1 MAKSSNQKLKLLY
14 LAKILTEETDENHGL
29 TLAEITA
36 RLAAL
41 DINADRKTLYTDFEE
56 LRHFGMD
63 IITVKADRQYT
74 YRLASRE
81 FELPEL
87 KLLVDCVQAAKFITV
102 RKSNELIKKLE
113 SLVSRNEA
121 VQLQRQVLISGR
133 IKTMNESIY
142 YNVDKIHS
150 AINANV
156 QIRFKYFNWNVKKEM
171 ELRRDGEWYHVSPRN
186 LVWDD
191 EYYYLV
197 AFDSDEKMT
206 KHFRVDKMLR
216 LELTGLP
223 REKAP
228 DASKFDI
235 NAYSKSLFGMFHGE
249 TVPVTIEADDGF
261 AGVIIDRFGKDTMMI
276 PGNNGRFRCTVN
288 VSVSQQFLG
297 WIISFGKGMRILS
310 PAPVVERMKELLGQM
325 QELYDGSGD

>member
-1 MAKSSNQKLKLLY
+1 MPKSTNQKLKLLY
-14 LAKILTEETDENHGL
+14 LAKILSEETDENHGL
-29 TLAEITA
+29 TLAEISA
-36 RLAAL
+36 RLTAF
-41 DINADRKTLYTDFEE
+41 DVNADRKTLYNDFEE

-63 IITVKADRQYT
+63 ILAVKADRQYT
-74 YRLASRE
+74 YRLASRD
-81 FELPEL
+81 FELAEL

-113 SLVSRNEA
+113 NLVSRNEA

-156 QIRFKYFNWNVKKEM
+156 RIRFKYFNWNVKKEM
-171 ELRRDGEWYHVSPRN
+171 ELRREGGWYQVSPQN

-197 AFDSDEKMT
+197 AFDASDRKT

-216 LELTGLP
+216 IELLDTP
-223 REKAP
+223 REKDPA
-228 DASKFDI
+228 AGKLDI
-235 NAYSKSLFGMFHGE
+235 NAYSKSLFGMFGGE
-249 TVPVTIEADDGF
+249 TVPVTIEVDDGL
-261 AGVIIDRFGKDTMMI
+261 AGVVIDRFGKETMI
-276 PGNNGRFRCTVN
+276 VPGTNGRFRCTVN
-288 VSVSQQFLG
+288 VSVSDQFLG
-297 WIISFGKGMRILS
+297 WIASFGSRMRIIGPDS
-310 PAPVVERMKELLGQM
+310 VVDRMKALILEM
-325 QELYDGSGD
+325 DALYR